1 MLIGA
6 NSGQRF
12 DAALSEQ
19 QALHDCCPTHEAVR
33 DTEPPRPVGR
43 GAQGAQGVQP
53 AEEHMS

>member
-43 GAQGAQGVQP
+43 GAQGVQP